1 MDWPRWIYHLIPRAD
16 VPRGDLAPASLER
29 EGFVH
34 GSFRDAVVESA
45 RLHFPRS
52 GPDHFAGPLRGTSP
66 AGDLVAL
73 PIDPRRAGVRI
84 ELAKTPRGPMP
95 HLHGVVPA
103 DALRAPVELAD
114 VGSAPDRV
122 LGTRIAFVA
131 FSGMTLL
138 DLVGVLDPVSR
149 IASMGFDPTTTCTV
163 IAADTPEVW
172 TQHDARLTVAAVRP
186 PLDGF
191 DVVVVAGGH
200 GTRALEHDPE
210 VAAWLAAY
218 PRNRILSSVCTGSLL
233 LGAAGRLRGL
243 PATSHRSALA
253 RLAELGAV
261 ITAGRVVD
269 AWPIVT
275 AGGVTCGLDL
285 GMYLVR
291 RLAGD
296 EVAGAIATQMQLP
309 GS

>member
-1 MDWPRWIYHLIPRAD
+1 MEWPRWIYHLVPRAD

-34 GSFRDAVVESA
+34 GSFRDEVAESA

-52 GPDHFAGPLRGTSP
+52 GPEGSP
-66 AGDLVAL
+66 MGSELVAI

-84 ELAKTPRGPMP
+84 ELATTPRGPMP

-103 DALRAPVELAD
+103 DALGAPIELAD
-114 VGSAPDRV
+114 LASAPDRV
-122 LGTRIAFVA
+122 LGTRFAFVA

-149 IASMGFDPTTTCTV
+149 IASMGFDPTATCTV

-172 TQHDARLTVAAVRP
+172 THHEARLAVATVRP
-186 PLDGF
+186 PLDAF

-210 VAAWLAAY
+210 VVAWLTAY
-218 PRNRILSSVCTGSLL
+218 PSNRVLASVCTGSLL
-233 LGAAGRLRGL
+233 LGAAGRLRGV
-243 PATSHRSALA
+243 PATSHRSALP

-261 ITAGRVVD
+261 ITEGRVVD

-285 GMYLVR
+285 GMHLVR

-309 GS
+309 GR